1 MTLPSNI
8 DRLWAIWQTL
18 NPSSYVIDKVAQA
31 REANFTI
38 AANTKLTGVSDLK
51 PFYTSSATSFWK
63 AGDVKNT
70 TPFNYAYPET
80 QRWLYSNDQSYQAAV
95 RNSVT
100 TQYGGNV
107 INNFFEN
114 IAPRSAPVTT
124 ASVASSEP
132 VLTMNFM
139 KKAVAHPV
147 QAAQEV
153 LKMAQNLSANP
164 TASNGTSKDQA
175 NGPASN
181 PAAPIQTPAQAL
193 AQKPT
198 SAPPPQA
205 APHPSD
211 ASQAP
216 VQVQATSTAPPAQAQ
231 VGVHLPVALNV
242 PKEFEHLVPNRTYT
256 EYITNLRALKHGL
269 QQTFRVYVFL
279 GDFNPDPTT
288 WPTEH
293 NVVGRFTVLGRAG
306 STPCS
311 KCQSD
316 TADDLIVTGTVP
328 LTSALLQ
335 DIVSSSSVLHSLD
348 PGEVVPYLERNLHW
362 RVTVFDG
369 TERPRDQ
376 VPGLKVAVVSTK
388 VRIGD
393 DGVPVYSGVYDE
405 YPAITDGRPAGLGAG
420 DVV

>member
-1 MTLPSNI
+1 LTHPSNI
-8 DRLWAIWQTL
+8 DRLWAIWQAL
-18 NPSSYVIDKVAQA
+18 NPNSYVIDKVAQA

-38 AANTKLTGVSDLK
+38 AANTKLTGDSELK
-51 PFYTSSATSFWK
+51 PFYTSAATNFWK
-63 AGDVKNT
+63 ASDVKNT

-80 QRWLYSNDQSYQAAV
+80 QRWLYPNDQAYQAAV
-95 RNSVT
+95 KRSVT

-114 IAPRSAPVTT
+114 IAPRSASATA
-124 ASVASSEP
+124 ASVTSAAP
-132 VLTMNFM
+132 ALTMNFM
-139 KKAVAHPV
+139 QKAVAHPV
-147 QAAQEV
+147 KAAQEV
-153 LKMAQNLSANP
+153 LGIAKDA
-164 TASNGTSKDQA
+164 TAHATSSNGTSKAQ
-175 NGPASN
+175 ASN
-181 PAAPIQTPAQAL
+181 PAAP
-193 AQKPT
+193 
-198 SAPPPQA
+198 S
-205 APHPSD
+205 
-211 ASQAP
+211 
-216 VQVQATSTAPPAQAQ
+216 VQATSAAPPVQAQ
-231 VGVHLPVALNV
+231 PAAHAPAALNV

-306 STPCS
+306 TTQCE

-316 TADDLIVTGTVP
+316 SADDLVVTGTVP

-335 DIVSSSSVLHSLD
+335 DIVESSSSLRSLE
-348 PGEVVPYLERNLHW
+348 PSEVVPYLERNLHW

-369 TERPRDQ
+369 TERPREE

-393 DGVPVYSGVYDE
+393 DGVPVYSGEYDAHPE
-405 YPAITDGRPAGLGAG
+405 ITDGRPAGLGAG
-420 DVV
+420 DEV

>member
-1 MTLPSNI
+1 
-8 DRLWAIWQTL
+8 
-18 NPSSYVIDKVAQA
+18 
-31 REANFTI
+31 
-38 AANTKLTGVSDLK
+38 
-51 PFYTSSATSFWK
+51 
-63 AGDVKNT
+63 
-70 TPFNYAYPET
+70 
-80 QRWLYSNDQSYQAAV
+80 
-95 RNSVT
+95 
-100 TQYGGNV
+100 V

-114 IAPRSAPVTT
+114 IAPRSTPVTT
-124 ASVASSEP
+124 ASVKSAEP

-139 KKAVAHPV
+139 QKAVAHPM

-153 LKMAQNLSANP
+153 LGMAKNASANP
-164 TASNGTSKDQA
+164 TASNGTSKAQTNGQA
-175 NGPASN
+175 ST
-181 PAAPIQTPAQAL
+181 PAALTQTSTQTIT
-193 AQKPT
+193 QKPT

-205 APHPSD
+205 ATQPSNVSPHI
-211 ASQAP
+211 P
-216 VQVQATSTAPPAQAQ
+216 VQVQATPPTQNQVQATSAVPPVQAQA
-231 VGVHLPVALNV
+231 GVHPPVALNV
-242 PKEFEHLVPNRTYT
+242 PKEFEHLVPNRTYN

-306 STPCS
+306 STQCS
-311 KCQSD
+311 QCQSD
-316 TADDLIVTGTVP
+316 TADDLVVTGTVP

-335 DIVSSSSVLHSLD
+335 DIVSSSSSLHSLD
-348 PGEVVPYLERNLHW
+348 PSEVAPYLERNLHW

-388 VRIGD
+388 VWIGD

-420 DVV
+420 DVL